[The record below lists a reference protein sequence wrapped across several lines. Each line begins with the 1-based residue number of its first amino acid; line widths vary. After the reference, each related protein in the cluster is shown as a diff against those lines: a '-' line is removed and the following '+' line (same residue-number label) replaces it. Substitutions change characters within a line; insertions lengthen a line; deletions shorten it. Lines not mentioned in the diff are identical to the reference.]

1 MIISWLI
8 YLATAVGCGAF
19 FIFYS
24 DLLALILLI
33 SVLCVPVLL
42 LIIHFSAFFL
52 TKIEIDFDETS
63 MGANKPVDLLIKVTN
78 RSLFP
83 VTHIKLSSKV
93 KNLFLNTEHECK
105 FVINAVPLSEKVF
118 TYRLNSE
125 HIGNIEF
132 SLKKAQFYDFF
143 SMFMLSKK
151 LNISKVVPLYPETVS
166 ASSVIRPNNWFIG
179 EADKF
184 SNAKAGDDPSEV
196 FNIREYIQGDKLNKI
211 HWKLTSKTDT
221 YMVKEYSL
229 PVSDNIFMYLDLKVE
244 DTSNESLF
252 LIDSLIKSYASI
264 SLSFAKKGIVHY
276 VGWYNSRLKIF
287 VKTKIK
293 TESDVF
299 TTLSRIFN
307 DTVFLEEPL
316 FEKCD
321 FFLKNKYSHIILLS
335 SNSAR
340 DVEGMFTGFNLELSL
355 MSIVCVAEKQG
366 ELPVTDKT
374 RFIPVV
380 PGAEDKCLRGVKF

>member
-42 LIIHFSAFFL
+42 FIIHFSAFFL
-52 TKIEIDFDETS
+52 TKIEIDFDEKN

-83 VTHIKLSSKV
+83 VTHIKLTSKI

-105 FVINAVPLSEKVF
+105 FVINSVPLSTKVF

-143 SMFMLSKK
+143 SMFMLYK
-151 LNISKVVPLYPETVS
+151 NIDISKVVPLYPETVS
-166 ASSVIRPNNWFIG
+166 VKSVVRPNNWFIG

-196 FNIREYIQGDKLNKI
+196 FNIREYIDGDKLNKI

-229 PVSDNIFMYLDLKVE
+229 PVSDNIFLYLDLKIK
-244 DTSNESLF
+244 DTDNESLN
-252 LIDSLIKSYASI
+252 LVDSLIKTYASI
-264 SLSFAKKGIVHY
+264 SLSFAKKGIEHY
-276 VGWYNSRLKIF
+276 VGWYNSRRNAFI
-287 VKTKIK
+287 KTKIK
-293 TESDVF
+293 SEADVF
-299 TTLSRIFN
+299 ITLSRIFN
-307 DTVFLEEPL
+307 DTVFVETPK
-316 FEKCD
+316 FENCE
-321 FFLKNKYSHIILLS
+321 FFVKSKYSHIIMLS
-335 SNSAR
+335 SNNAR
-340 DVEGMFTGFNLELSL
+340 DVESMFVGFNLSLSL
-355 MSIVCVAEKQG
+355 MSIVCVDYEKG
-366 ELPVTDKT
+366 ELPITDNT

-380 PGAEDKCLRGVKF
+380 PGAEDKCLHGIKF